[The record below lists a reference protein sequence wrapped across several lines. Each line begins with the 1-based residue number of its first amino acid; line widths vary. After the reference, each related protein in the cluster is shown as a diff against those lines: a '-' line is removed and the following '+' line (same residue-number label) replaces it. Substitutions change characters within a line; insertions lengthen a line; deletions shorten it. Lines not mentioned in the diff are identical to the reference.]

1 MGIFRSDMD
10 GTDVNACHRSAS
22 GALVV
27 AADDDGCVRLLNYP
41 AVVCDPGVLTYGG
54 HSSHCVC
61 VRFSADDRWVV
72 SVGSRDQTVM
82 QWRVLNAPLAS
93 ATMST
98 AAEST
103 SGGDGNAEASAQS
116 AGVAGLMERKSSAT
130 SYTKNRM
137 ALLEE
142 EMKRSVKQ
150 ALEKKSRVR
159 KAKAAP
165 TGKVWGPLDSTGK
178 RFGWIASDSPL
189 ALTTATAA
197 EEPPPPTEPREL
209 VTSSLVSS
217 TAPSTTEV
225 TESSV
230 AGIEA
235 SRWDAISDNGS
246 DASALTSTETSS
258 VFSTGAAYQN
268 PLMKTMRPPLL
279 EEGSESSSWATDND
293 ASASESTDA
302 GFV

>member
-41 AVVCDPGVLTYGG
+41 AVVCDSGVRTYGG

-93 ATMST
+93 APAST
-98 AAEST
+98 VEST
-103 SGGDGNAEASAQS
+103 SGGDGGVEPDAQS
-116 AGVAGLMERKSSAT
+116 TGVAGLMERKSSAT
-130 SYTKNRM
+130 RYTKNRM
-137 ALLEE
+137 AVLEE
-142 EMKRSVKQ
+142 EMKQ
-150 ALEKKSRVR
+150 ALTKQVEKKSRVR
-159 KAKAAP
+159 KAKEAP
-165 TGKVWGPLDSTGK
+165 TGKLWGPLDSTGK

-189 ALTTATAA
+189 ALAA
-197 EEPPPPTEPREL
+197 AMVTEEPSPPTDPRADVNGESAA
-209 VTSSLVSS
+209 SSLVSS
-217 TAPSTTEV
+217 TAASITEA

-235 SRWDAISDNGS
+235 SRWDALSDSDS

-258 VFSTGAAYQN
+258 IFSTGAAYQN
-268 PLMKTMRPPLL
+268 PLMKTMRPPVL
-279 EEGSESSSWATDND
+279 EEGSESSSWATDNNE
-293 ASASESTDA
+293 ASVS
-302 GFV
+302 